1 MLSYSSYVT
10 VHVPT
15 SLVLAASGD
24 HPLLVGVTAHTR
36 ILLNVLLSASDSIS
50 TRDHAHM
57 LL

>member
-1 MLSYSSYVT
+1 MLSYSAYVT

-50 TRDHAHM
+50 TSLHS
-57 LL
+57 